1 MSKEKGK
8 RKKKNE
14 NYSLLR
20 GSSRVMQTALK
31 HPVSAIH
38 TLTEFLPSLRSH
50 SENMPRAGPATRT
63 RQGQAVLTQVCGQS
77 LDSEQRRQAWDQA
90 SRKFCGTRQQKR
102 LWAARLKPPRR
113 TVRAAQPPG
122 AGVGE
127 GHGANSKS
135 LCLSEFQLFNVSD
148 ESCTRQHFFYQ

>member
-8 RKKKNE
+8 RKKKKNE

-20 GSSRVMQTALK
+20 GSSRVMQTALR

-63 RQGQAVLTQVCGQS
+63 RQGQAVLTQVCGQTGAVWS
-77 LDSEQRRQAWDQA
+77 SQVGGEILSSVHAFPLSCLETINAFSETSSNYPDIVNI
-90 SRKFCGTRQQKR
+90 KR
-102 LWAARLKPPRR
+102 
-113 TVRAAQPPG
+113 G
-122 AGVGE
+122 
-127 GHGANSKS
+127 
-135 LCLSEFQLFNVSD
+135 
-148 ESCTRQHFFYQ
+148 